1 MKKLNLRVI
10 KGIMQKDFGNNFFI
24 QTLVLKIQKLIK
36 IVYEIPPKSVLLQTV
51 KPKMKF
57 CTKWH
62 FIWDHTVCYNK
73 GTRNFQKKNTI
84 KTVFRGKLCP
94 PTAKSVSK
102 HAYCS

>member
-1 MKKLNLRVI
+1 
-10 KGIMQKDFGNNFFI
+10 MQKDFGNNFFI

-62 FIWDHTVCYNK
+62 FI
-73 GTRNFQKKNTI
+73 
-84 KTVFRGKLCP
+84 
-94 PTAKSVSK
+94 
-102 HAYCS
+102 